1 MFRANMY
8 GPLDRGM
15 VILKLCGW
23 KFSQKETCSVMH
35 FNNALTYALF
45 TFSDRTLSVIKDRI
59 FQHQKTHLL
68 NKSVQI
74 VGLYKSSKYPK

>member
-8 GPLDRGM
+8 GPLDGGM
-15 VILKLCGW
+15 VILQLCGW
-23 KFSQKETCSVMH
+23 KFSQKETYSVMH

-59 FQHQKTHLL
+59 FPVSYTHLTL
-68 NKSVQI
+68 PTNREV
-74 VGLYKSSKYPK
+74 